1 MVILRPDADEETRA
15 SILNRAKEIV
25 INDQGDWGK
34 VDEWGKRRFAYEI
47 DHMNEGYYFVLYF
60 QAEPKTLDEVTRV
73 FKIADAVVRAMP
85 VRHGEPVA
93 AAAITTSE
101 E

>member
-1 MVILRPDADEETRA
+1 MVIVRPDADEETRA
-15 SILNRAKEIV
+15 AVLDRAKEIV
-25 INDQGDWGK
+25 TNDQGAWGK

-47 DHMNEGYYFVLYF
+47 DHMTEGYYYVLYF

-73 FKIADAVVRAMP
+73 FKITDAVVRFMP
-85 VRHGEPVA
+85 VRLDEPAVA
-93 AAAITTSE
+93 AAKTTSE